1 MSENIRNV
9 HEIPKDLKD
18 IAKDFRDLD
27 RTEKA
32 VLDRI
37 GGSLSRNQRK
47 TLYDLERLIE
57 SLAGPEEFLD
67 EDGYSRPFPPRQV
80 ATTNSIAA
88 TDSAIARAAFT
99 ESD

>member
-9 HEIPKDLKD
+9 HEISKDLKD

-37 GGSLSRNQRK
+37 GGSLTRNQRK

-67 EDGYSRPFPPRQV
+67 EDGYSRPFPPRHV
-80 ATTNSIAA
+80 ATTNSITS
-88 TDSAIARAAFT
+88 TDGAIASAVFT
-99 ESD
+99 ESE